1 MWRPRICYKAGSGM
15 GGGGGNANPE
25 RSRGFAML
33 QGYVG
38 KARTQDLMNAY
49 NEIGRKALKDRSEA
63 ERAAY
68 AAVTDELAN
77 RNKIVMDS
85 GTGEFVPNR
94 SGKPIVYMQN
104 QGMDRAYRVNK
115 ISKTPD
121 GTYFADADVLVNGRW
136 TSVRGWEL
144 QKRIAQEARRKK

>member
-1 MWRPRICYKAGSGM
+1 MWRIKIYRKANSGM
-15 GGGGGNANPE
+15 GGGGGTNPQ

-33 QGYVG
+33 QSYVG
-38 KARTQDLMNAY
+38 KARTQDLMDAY
-49 NEIGRKALKDRSEA
+49 NEIGRKAIKDRTEE

-85 GTGEFVPNR
+85 GTGEFILNK
-94 SGKPIVYMQN
+94 SGKPIVYMQV